1 MAKSKFN
8 LVKRIIML
16 LVVAGA
22 VFSLFSLSAFAMA
35 EPVNEVAD
43 AIETDNTASTEIPEN
58 TEGEEGD
65 IPASE
70 STDIVKGL
78 FDDLKNNLPE
88 ILSALSLIC
97 TVILMIVYKS
107 GFIPMVREGVC
118 ALSARVKS
126 IGEQTDKMSLSAKSS
141 DENIRAALEYAEKRL
156 STIEDSLSLLREGL
170 RGVDAIGA
178 KSDAVSRA
186 LSIEAQMLYELFMS
200 SALPQYEKDRVG
212 EMIAEMKRISEGV
225 E

>member
-16 LVVAGA
+16 LAVAGA
-22 VFSLFSLSAFAMA
+22 VFSLFSLSAFAMV
-35 EPVNEVAD
+35 EPVNEGAD

-58 TEGEEGD
+58 TEDEEGD
-65 IPASE
+65 IPSSE

-118 ALSARVKS
+118 ALSAKVKS
-126 IGEQTDKMSLSAKSS
+126 IGEQTDKMSLCAKSS

-156 STIEDSLSLLREGL
+156 STIEDSLSLLSEQL